1 MKSKLSICGL
11 ITLLIFFFSY
21 SYAQDWSRTPRV
33 SDTSNH
39 WRKTP
44 KISKYPGSKFGWQ
57 KDRGHRRSRSWK
69 HKPRHWKKRIWIFN
83 PVYGRYS
90 GFDNYRYDYGSV
102 QQQVIKWVP
111 SANSE
116 KREPLPE
123 EKKEFTKPQIE
134 TVSKELI
141 EAAESADVRFQHN
154 SDGITIIGSEG
165 SFRIDKNVP
174 VRPLI
179 TPGGSIKIYSS
190 N

>member
-11 ITLLIFFFSY
+11 ISLLIFFFSY
-21 SYAQDWSRTPRV
+21 SSAQDWSRIPRK
-33 SDTSNH
+33 SGTYYH

-69 HKPRHWKKRIWIFN
+69 HKPKNWKNRIWIYN
-83 PVYGRYS
+83 PVYRRYS
-90 GFDNYRYDYGSV
+90 GFGNYRYDYGSV

-116 KREPLPE
+116 KRESLPE
-123 EKKEFTKPQIE
+123 KKKEFTKPQIE
-134 TVSKELI
+134 TVSEELI
-141 EAAESADVRFQHN
+141 ETAESADASFQHN

-165 SFRIDKNVP
+165 SFRVDKNVP

>member
-11 ITLLIFFFSY
+11 ISLLIFFFSH
-21 SYAQDWSRTPRV
+21 SYAQDWSRIQRA

-57 KDRGHRRSRSWK
+57 KDRGHRRSKSWK
-69 HKPRHWKKRIWIFN
+69 HKPKHWKKRIRIYN

-90 GFDNYRYDYGSV
+90 GFGNNRHNYGSV
-102 QQQVIKWVP
+102 QQQVIEWVP
-111 SANSE
+111 SATYE
-116 KREPLPE
+116 KQESVPE
-123 EKKEFTKPQIE
+123 EKKEFKKSQIE
-134 TVSKELI
+134 TVSEELI
-141 EAAESADVRFQHN
+141 EAAESADASFQPN